1 MDNLR
6 NLLFQLAVTP
16 THRTKDQ
23 PQHLVTAW
31 QRHAPRIPVPIW
43 VCRKF
48 HDLDGSGQMVAAPD
62 DGDDLV
68 ELRLTDWAVCIEV
81 TENGLTGRMIMVVP
95 DPTFQQTFEPIP

>member
-1 MDNLR
+1 M
-6 NLLFQLAVTP
+6 TP
-16 THRTKDQ
+16 THRTKTKDQ

-48 HDLDGSGQMVAAPD
+48 HDLDGSGQMVALPD
-62 DGDDLV
+62 DGGELV

-81 TENGLTGRMIMVVP
+81 TDKGLTGRMIMVVP
-95 DPTFQQTFEPIP
+95 DVTFQQNFEPIPNEAK